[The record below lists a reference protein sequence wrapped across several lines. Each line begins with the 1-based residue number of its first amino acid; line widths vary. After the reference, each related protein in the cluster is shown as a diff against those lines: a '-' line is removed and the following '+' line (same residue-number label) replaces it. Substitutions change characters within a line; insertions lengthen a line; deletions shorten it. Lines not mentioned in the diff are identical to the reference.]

1 MGRQLVEER
10 LAAEYRSLF
19 DSASEGALE
28 ARALEKVMK
37 RAVKQWHVLTAHI
50 AKREDDGEEAARLPF
65 PLSRYF
71 AHEKANACMR
81 CLFDRPG
88 SEPAIEK
95 TDPYPYLYVCSACHD
110 EVFAAFPDDLQSQA
124 MRWPEHVRRNRVA
137 ERALGRPERLRAMQ
151 EAVADLSGLEREIPQ
166 PSKAGRKATRRV
178 PVTVAP
184 PVETAA
190 ARVELSRAGAT
201 EDEVAYTDLLF
212 DFESSRQHW

>member
-1 MGRQLVEER
+1 
-10 LAAEYRSLF
+10 
-19 DSASEGALE
+19 
-28 ARALEKVMK
+28 
-37 RAVKQWHVLTAHI
+37 
-50 AKREDDGEEAARLPF
+50 
-65 PLSRYF
+65 
-71 AHEKANACMR
+71 
-81 CLFDRPG
+81 
-88 SEPAIEK
+88 
-95 TDPYPYLYVCSACHD
+95 
-110 EVFAAFPDDLQSQA
+110 
-124 MRWPEHVRRNRVA
+124 
-137 ERALGRPERLRAMQ
+137 MQ